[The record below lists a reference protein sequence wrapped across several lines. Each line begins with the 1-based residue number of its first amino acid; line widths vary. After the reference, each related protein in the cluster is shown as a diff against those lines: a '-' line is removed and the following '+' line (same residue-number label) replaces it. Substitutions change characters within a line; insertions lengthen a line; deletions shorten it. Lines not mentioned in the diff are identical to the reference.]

1 MSGNDKI
8 AVIVR
13 VAGNRV
19 KELRLT
25 LLPKALALL
34 VVLSAASL
42 GGPLGAQE
50 ASDHAI
56 LADPA
61 GEPIVVGSAHRIQS
75 SVYGDAQLVT
85 VRLPRG
91 YHEDPQRRYP
101 VLFSVDGGPNQ
112 DFELLA
118 GIAAEAEHSTS
129 FTPFILI
136 GVKTEN
142 RYRQLTPEWTR
153 LPRERLDVAF
163 KGAIVPGGAPTF
175 RDYLARDVIPWATQR
190 YRTDRKILTAASLGG
205 LFVID
210 TFLEQPE
217 MFDDYIALTPS
228 VWWDGGRIVDEA
240 ASKLAQHAPSDR
252 RIYFTM
258 GDEGV
263 GNKTGPWLETLV
275 SAFETNAPEGLKWAF
290 VDRSNSEEH
299 RTMAL
304 ISWLDSMRTLYLT
317 PSRTGLP
324 LALIFD
330 DFVLPEYSGPA
341 KSNIAA
347 GKCTPE
353 IAKPA
358 TFTEKRAA
366 PSAFFG
372 MCLLMKPGSEITAG
386 NFTNTDFG
394 PVARGS
400 D

>member
-1 MSGNDKI
+1 MRAFGALHVLAKGTVMPFTSK
-8 AVIVR
+8 V
-13 VAGNRV
+13 
-19 KELRLT
+19 LT
-25 LLPKALALL
+25 LLLGLSAVSLPGSLAAQVESGHALL
-34 VVLSAASL
+34 
-42 GGPLGAQE
+42 G
-50 ASDHAI
+50 
-56 LADPA
+56 DPT
-61 GEPIVVGSAHRIQS
+61 GEPIVVGSVHRIQS
-75 SVYGDAQLVT
+75 SVYGEEHFLT

-91 YHEDPQRRYP
+91 YHDNPQRRYP
-101 VLFSVDGGPNQ
+101 VLFSVDGGPDQ

-118 GIAAEAEHSTS
+118 GIAAEAEFSTS
-129 FTPFILI
+129 FEPFILV
-136 GVKTEN
+136 GVKTKD
-142 RYRQLTPEWTR
+142 RYSQLTPEWKR
-153 LPRERLDVAF
+153 LPLQRLDEAF
-163 KGAIVPGGAPTF
+163 KGAIKPGGANTF
-175 RDYLARDVIPWATQR
+175 RSYLARDVIPWATER

-240 ASKLAQHAPSDR
+240 AGKLAQHDPSDR

-263 GNKTGPWLETLV
+263 GTRTGPWLETLV
-275 SAFETNAPEGLKWAF
+275 SAFETNTPEGLKWAF

-304 ISWLDSMRTLYLT
+304 ISWLDAMRTLYLT

-324 LALIFD
+324 LTLLYENFAL
-330 DFVLPEYSGPA
+330 PAYSEAA
-341 KSNIAA
+341 KSNISA
-347 GKCTPE
+347 GKCTRE

-358 TFTEKRAA
+358 TFGEKGAA

-386 NFTNTDFG
+386 NFDISDFG
-394 PVARGS
+394 HAGRGS
-400 D
+400 K